1 MSDKLCLVRS
11 TAAGYLRTTLEDEQ
25 LSHREL
31 EIDRTIDRSVAMDTI
46 RAMRYLDGEDSTQ
59 PILLL
64 INCNGGSVIDG
75 LAIYDTMQALHAPV
89 WTVCVGECSS
99 MAAVILAGGEKG
111 HRYALAN
118 AQVMIHDPL
127 ITGDCGGPA
136 LSVDA
141 ISKRLMRTRRKVG
154 EILSQCTGRKL
165 DAVLSATAR
174 DTFFDAKQA
183 KAFGL
188 VDEIIADWGELR
200 HVG

>member
-1 MSDKLCLVRS
+1 MSDKPCVVRG
-11 TAAGYLRTTLEDEQ
+11 TAAGYLKTTLEDEQ

-31 EIDRTIDRSVAMDTI
+31 EISRAIDRTAAMDTI
-46 RAMRYLDGEDSTQ
+46 RAMRYLDGEDSTK

-64 INCNGGSVIDG
+64 INSNGGSVIDG
-75 LAIYDTMQALHAPV
+75 LVIYDTMQAIRSPV

-99 MAAVILAGGEKG
+99 MAAVILAGGDKG
-111 HRYALAN
+111 RRYALEN

-127 ITGDCGGPA
+127 ISGDCGGPA

-141 ISKRLMRTRRKVG
+141 IAKRLMRTRRKVA

-165 DAVLSATAR
+165 DVVLTATAR
-174 DTFFDAKQA
+174 DTFFNAEQA

-188 VDEIIADWGELR
+188 VDEIITDWGVLR